1 MNEADLPYVHN
12 PYPFCLPYAPILCTM
27 DTDIQCSK
35 TRYHAM
41 RFWILITI
49 VAISGLSQGMLLPLL
64 SMLLEKQGVSSSV
77 NGMHAAALYIGV
89 LLISPFLEKPLRKY
103 GYRPMI
109 IVGGFIVILS
119 LVLFPAFPSFFL
131 WFFLRLC
138 IGIGDHMLHFATQT
152 WITDFSPPDRRGR
165 NLSLYGL
172 SFGLGFS
179 AGPLLASLAS
189 WHEWLPFYVSSLFSL
204 VSWCAIFFLQ
214 NEQPK
219 EWAQSDST
227 NVAHR
232 LLHVWKYA
240 WVALLLPLTYGFL
253 EATIH
258 TIFPVYAL
266 REHIGLDQVALVLP
280 AFSFGGI
287 AFQLPLGVLSDR
299 FPRKQVIA
307 AALFI
312 GSASFFSAY
321 LFHHSLIGIAICF
334 FIAGM
339 FVGSLFSLGIAY
351 MADLLPKQL
360 LPAGNLLC
368 GMLYSI
374 GSMIGPFVTGLAIQI
389 GTNQSFF
396 FMMFTLLFLLFLIM
410 LQKQPKKRIN

>member
-1 MNEADLPYVHN
+1 MFGNEVN
-12 PYPFCLPYAPILCTM
+12 
-27 DTDIQCSK
+27 
-35 TRYHAM
+35 AM

-64 SMLLEKQGVSSSV
+64 SMLLEKHGVSSSV

-89 LLISPFLEKPLRKY
+89 LFISPFLEKPLRKY

-109 IVGGFIVILS
+109 LLGGFIVILS
-119 LVLFPAFPSFFL
+119 LALFPVFHSFFL

-138 IGIGDHMLHFATQT
+138 VGIGDHMLHFATQT
-152 WITDFSPPDRRGR
+152 WITDFSPPERRGR

-172 SFGLGFS
+172 FFGIGFS

-189 WHEWLPFYVSSLFSL
+189 LHESLPFYLSSLFSL
-204 VSWCAIFFLQ
+204 VSWCGVFFLQ

-219 EWAQSDST
+219 EWQRSDST
-227 NVAHR
+227 NVAQR

-240 WVALLLPLTYGFL
+240 WTALLLPLTYGFL

-266 REHIGLDQVALVLP
+266 REHITVEHVAFILP

-287 AFQLPLGVLSDR
+287 AFQLPLGALSDR
-299 FPRKQVIA
+299 FPRKRVIA

-321 LFHHSLIGIAICF
+321 LFHYSLIAIAICF

-368 GMLYSI
+368 GMLYSL
-374 GSMIGPFVTGLAIQI
+374 GSMTGPFTTGLAIQI
-389 GTNQSFF
+389 GTNHSFF
-396 FMMFTLLFLLFLIM
+396 FMMCSLLFLLFLIM
-410 LQKQPKKRIN
+410 LSKHPKKQSD